1 MPNIGFGLDNNET
14 AQETGFD
21 KYKLSLS
28 QTLGVTAEDTW
39 HFNPLYSIYRYGN
52 LLETRSD
59 GPPMGGTDEFNAQAY
74 SSTEQEPLIP
84 RDELNRKY
92 SKLGL
97 LFEQDE
103 KQSTV
108 DLLAKYKK
116 DEIERNERLQRG
128 QTGVVAGTLKFAT
141 GLGVSM
147 ADPINIA
154 SAFIPIVGEARF
166 ASLVAKQ
173 GFTTARLAKG
183 AIEGGVG
190 AALIEPIVYG
200 VAQAEQA
207 DYGLM
212 DSLLNVT
219 FGTVIGGGLHV
230 GIGALKDYKT
240 NLDFKERIQQ
250 ARESAGIDSKEDP
263 AVNLYKEYYP
273 INSETMLRLAETD
286 PETRRLLL
294 VKSMSDLLNEKSVD
308 VTPIANLDPKLR
320 DAQIN
325 DDVAVRDKNNSN
337 KSADVNTDLPSRQIS
352 DERTNKQEFKTE
364 EQNTL
369 DRIENTLK
377 TKETDQVAIEREN
390 KSLDDQLN
398 VLKEKQK
405 DLNIEDSADL
415 QSSKKQSQEITTK
428 QKEIKDAIIDGINCI
443 NKV

>member
-1 MPNIGFGLDNNET
+1 MSNIGFGLDSNET
-14 AQETGFD
+14 AQNTGFD

-52 LLETRSD
+52 LLETRAD
-59 GPPMGGTDEFNAQAY
+59 GPVMGGTDEFYPQAY
-74 SSTEQEPLIP
+74 QSTEDQPLIP
-84 RDELNRKY
+84 RDDLNKKY
-92 SKLGL
+92 SNLGL

-108 DLLAKYKK
+108 DLLVKYKK

-147 ADPINIA
+147 VDPINIA
-154 SAFIPIVGEARF
+154 SAFVPIVGEARF

-183 AIEGGVG
+183 AVEGGVG
-190 AALIEPIVYG
+190 AALVEPIVYG
-200 VAQAEQA
+200 VAQAEQS

-212 DSLLNVT
+212 DSFLNVT
-219 FGTVIGGGLHV
+219 FGTIIGGGLHV
-230 GIGALKDYKT
+230 GIGALKDYRT
-240 NLDFKERIQQ
+240 NLDFKDRIQQ
-250 ARESAGIDSKEDP
+250 ARENAGIDSKEDP

-294 VKSMSDLLNEKSVD
+294 IKSMSDLLEERSVD

-325 DDVAVRDKNNSN
+325 DDISVKDKNNSN
-337 KSADVNTDLPSRQIS
+337 KSTDVNAELPSRQVS
-352 DERTNKQEFKTE
+352 DERVNKQEFKTE

-369 DRIENTLK
+369 EKLDATLRS
-377 TKETDQVAIEREN
+377 KEMDQVSIEKEN

-405 DLNIEDSADL
+405 DLNIEDSNEL
-415 QSSKKQSQEITTK
+415 QTSKKDSQEVTAK